1 MLTGAA
7 LRIVERAIALQVKRG
22 ADVETTVRHY
32 TKLSEEQMTELI
44 TKYTAEQAEELGT
57 EQSEQSSKIEK
68 RQAILDIVAELTGM
82 LNIPI
87 LILGLLIGFVIKH
100 LVSDEKIQ
108 NKYIPVIN
116 VVVGA
121 IIGVILAVTAGT
133 AITAEAV
140 LLAVIGGAVSCVSSS
155 GLYDAFSAF
164 VEKGEIPTNP
174 DNDEP
179 KEEVAVG

>member
-1 MLTGAA
+1 M
-7 LRIVERAIALQVKRG
+7 
-22 ADVETTVRHY
+22 
-32 TKLSEEQMTELI
+32 
-44 TKYTAEQAEELGT
+44 
-57 EQSEQSSKIEK
+57 
-68 RQAILDIVAELTGM
+68 DIVAELTGM

-133 AITAEAV
+133 AITAEAI
-140 LLAVIGGAVSCVSSS
+140 LLAVISGAVSCVASC
-155 GLYDAFSAF
+155 GVYDTFAAFIEGG
-164 VEKGEIPTNP
+164 EKDGTLFDDLE
-174 DNDEP
+174 DFE
-179 KEEVAVG
+179 

>member
-1 MLTGAA
+1 M
-7 LRIVERAIALQVKRG
+7 
-22 ADVETTVRHY
+22 
-32 TKLSEEQMTELI
+32 
-44 TKYTAEQAEELGT
+44 
-57 EQSEQSSKIEK
+57 
-68 RQAILDIVAELTGM
+68 DIVAELTGM

-100 LVSDEKIQ
+100 LVSDESIQ

-116 VVVGA
+116 VIVGA
-121 IIGVILAVTAGT
+121 IVGVILAVTAGT

-164 VEKGEIPTNP
+164 VEKGEIPTNS
-174 DNDEP
+174 DNDES